1 MDSMGLH
8 PIEVYIKR
16 RQKTISER
24 LACQPVYALCT
35 DAEIM
40 LGTSWMMIWWDQDM
54 VNEP

>member
-1 MDSMGLH
+1 MGLH